1 MSALKEYRPVLRI
14 QSVNP
19 SVVQSG
25 NFINEIY
32 GGLSASGISIGISEI
47 FKKSIYDYQY
57 TQEAS
62 DGTIF
67 KSVKKHPVTKVPY
80 QEFGHA
86 SDCKR
91 YLITHNFANE
101 YAAFINKKKGLGIRA
116 LSGV

>member
-1 MSALKEYRPVLRI
+1 LKDYKPVLKI
-14 QSVNP
+14 QKVNP

-32 GGLSASGISIGISEI
+32 AGTGSSGITIGISDI
-47 FKKSIYDYQY
+47 CKKSIYDYQY

-67 KSVKKHPVTKVPY
+67 KSTKKHPVTKVPF

-86 SDCKR
+86 TDCKR

-101 YAAFINKKKGLGIRA
+101 YLAFINKKKSLGVKA
-116 LSGV
+116 LSGI